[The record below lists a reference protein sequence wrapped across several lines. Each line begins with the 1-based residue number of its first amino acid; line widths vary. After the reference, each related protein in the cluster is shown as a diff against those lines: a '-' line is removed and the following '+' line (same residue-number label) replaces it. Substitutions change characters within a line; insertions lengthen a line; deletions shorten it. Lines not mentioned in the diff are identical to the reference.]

1 MRRVV
6 FNDRAAGRFR
16 RSLGE
21 GMRARWTRRDGSLVI
36 SVGIFALVAHAAE
49 TSGCFAG
56 GQVRTVTP
64 TVTRMESK
72 MKMNLGSAGFLVVS
86 ALASG
91 SALGQACNEL
101 VVWGVNNHGGLDNIP
116 IAPMVAV
123 SSNYHLSVGLDSSGQ
138 IHCWGA
144 PDLRASVPSV
154 KGVAQ
159 VVAGNNWGIARDVGG
174 AVFAWGDNSKGQCNV
189 PAGTYT
195 DVACGDWHN
204 VAVATDGSIRC
215 WGDNAMGACNS
226 PAGVFAAVGAGSWH
240 SLAITSAGSVVGWG
254 YDVGQ
259 LQAPV
264 GVVFSTVVGGW
275 KHSIG
280 LSLEGSIHGWGVD
293 IGGGLTQIPQSG
305 TYTAID
311 CSASRGI
318 ALRDD
323 GTVVTWG
330 SPTGN
335 EWPLPRGRFVAISA
349 GGTVETGLRCAC
361 RSDLV
366 ADSTVNGA
374 DMAIVLNFW
383 GTDGSQFPGVDIDG
397 DGIVN
402 GADLAAVLNAWGPCP
417 Q

>member
-1 MRRVV
+1 MKRVE
-6 FNDRAAGRFR
+6 FDARAAGRFR

-56 GQVRTVTP
+56 GQVRAVTP

-204 VAVATDGSIRC
+204 VAIATDGTVRC
-215 WGDNAMGACNS
+215 WGDNSKGACNAPS
-226 PAGVFAAVGAGSWH
+226 GTFTFVGAGSWH
-240 SLAITSAGSVVGWG
+240 SLAITPSGSVVGWG
-254 YDVGQ
+254 YDFGQ
-259 LQAPV
+259 LVAPTD
-264 GVVFSTVVGGW
+264 VVLTHVSGGW
-275 KHSIG
+275 KHTLG
-280 LSLEGSIHGWGVD
+280 LTVDGSIRGWGQD
-293 IGGGLTQIPQSG
+293 IGGVLTEIPQIG
-305 TYTAID
+305 TFVAID
-311 CSASRGI
+311 CSASRGL
-318 ALRDD
+318 ALRND
-323 GTVVTWG
+323 GRVVTWG
-330 SPTGN
+330 SPSSV
-335 EWPLPRGRFVAISA
+335 EWPVPDGRFVSISA
-349 GGTVETGLRCAC
+349 GYTVETGIRCAC
-361 RSDLV
+361 SADLV
-366 ADSTVNGA
+366 IDNTVNGA

-383 GTDGSQFPGVDIDG
+383 GTDGTQFPGVDIDG
-397 DGIVN
+397 DGTV
-402 GADLAAVLNAWGPCP
+402 GGSDLAAVLNAWGPCP